1 MRKSKL
7 DVYFIFMARE
17 QEVYVSQN
25 KPGKG
30 MKEKQQKFYLLWK
43 Q

>member
-1 MRKSKL
+1 
-7 DVYFIFMARE
+7 MARE
-17 QEVYVSQN
+17 QEVESQN

-30 MKEKQQKFYLLWK
+30 MTEKQQKFYLLLK